1 MSVNWF
7 TVAAQ
12 VVNFLILVWLL
23 QRFLYGPIVAAMDRR
38 EQRIG
43 ERLQEAHRKSAAAA
57 AEADAYR
64 RQREELN
71 AERERLLVEA
81 RLEAETLRSSLTE
94 AARAEIKAKQSD
106 WRNDLEEEQE
116 EFLRNLRRQ
125 TEQEFLTLAR
135 RALCDLANASLES
148 QVVSVFLDKLGGLDQ
163 DTKDAFQAALRH
175 GHRGVMVRCR
185 FELAPPLRRRVTKA
199 IHEHIDA
206 EAITTFE
213 TTESLNC
220 GIELRA
226 DSYVLGWSLDGYL
239 DAIERHLRVHH
250 DRSLAASEGS
260 GAVP

>member
-7 TVAAQ
+7 TVVAQ

-23 QRFLYGPIVAAMDRR
+23 NRFLYGPIVAAIDRR
-38 EQRIG
+38 EQRIA
-43 ERLQEAHRKSAAAA
+43 ERLQDAQRKCDAAA

-94 AARAEIKAKQSD
+94 AARAEITAKQSD

-116 EFLRNLRRQ
+116 GFLRNLRRR

-148 QVVSVFLDKLGGLDQ
+148 QFIAVFLDKLGDLDPQ
-163 DTKDAFQAALRH
+163 EKDAFQAALRQ
-175 GHRGVMVRCR
+175 GNRRVIVRCR
-185 FELAPPLRRRVTKA
+185 FELPPPLRRRVTKA
-199 IHEHIDA
+199 IHEQVDADA
-206 EAITTFE
+206 EITFE

-250 DRSLAASEGS
+250 DRSLAASDAS
-260 GAVP
+260 GAVA

>member
-23 QRFLYGPIVAAMDRR
+23 HRFLYDPIVAAMDRR
-38 EQRIG
+38 EQHIA
-43 ERLQEAHRKSAAAA
+43 ERVQDAQRKSDTAA

-71 AERERLLVEA
+71 TERERLLVEA

-94 AARAEIKAKQSD
+94 AARAEIAEKQSV
-106 WRNDLEEEQE
+106 WRHDLEEAQE
-116 EFLRNLRRQ
+116 GFLRDLRRQ
-125 TEQEFLTLAR
+125 TAQEFLTLAR

-148 QVVSVFLDKLGGLDQ
+148 QVVAVFLDKLGDLDQ
-163 DTKDAFQAALRH
+163 PAKDAFQTALRQ
-175 GHRGVMVRCR
+175 GNREVRVRCR
-185 FELAPPLRRRVTKA
+185 FELAPPLRRQVTKA
-199 IHEHIDA
+199 IHEHINADA
-206 EAITTFE
+206 EISFE

-226 DSYVLGWSLDGYL
+226 ASYVLGWSIDGYL
-239 DAIERHLRVHH
+239 DALEERLRVHH
-250 DRSLAASEGS
+250 DRSLAAS
-260 GAVP
+260 GAGGALP

>member
-23 QRFLYGPIVAAMDRR
+23 HRFLYGPIVAAMDRR
-38 EQRIG
+38 EQRIA
-43 ERLQEAHRKSAAAA
+43 ERLQDAQRKSDTAA

-94 AARAEIKAKQSD
+94 AARMEIKAKQSD
-106 WRNDLEEEQE
+106 WRSDLEEEQE
-116 EFLRNLRRQ
+116 GFLRTLRRQ

-148 QVVSVFLDKLGGLDQ
+148 QVVAVFLDKLGDLDQ
-163 DTKDAFQAALRH
+163 QAKDAFQAALRQ
-175 GHRGVMVRCR
+175 GNRGVMVRCR

-199 IHEHIDA
+199 IHEHLDA
-206 EAITTFE
+206 NAVITFE

-250 DRSLAASEGS
+250 DRSLAASGAS
-260 GAVP
+260 GAVA

>member
-12 VVNFLILVWLL
+12 IVNFLILVWLL
-23 QRFLYGPIVAAMDRR
+23 HRFLYGPIVAAMDRR
-38 EQRIG
+38 EQRIA
-43 ERLQEAHRKSAAAA
+43 ERLQEAHRKSDAAA

-81 RLEAETLRSSLTE
+81 RMEAETLRASLTE
-94 AARAEIKAKQSD
+94 AARTEIKAKQSD
-106 WRNDLEEEQE
+106 WRSDLEEEQE
-116 EFLRNLRRQ
+116 GFLRNLRRQ

-148 QVVSVFLDKLGGLDQ
+148 QVVAVFLGKLGDLDQ
-163 DTKDAFQAALRH
+163 QAKDAFQAALRQ

-185 FELAPPLRRRVTKA
+185 FELAPALRRRVTKA

-206 EAITTFE
+206 DAEITFE

-220 GIELRA
+220 GIELRT

-250 DRSLAASEGS
+250 DRSPAASDAS
-260 GAVP
+260 GAVA